1 MNRLAT
7 SIFDQV
13 HPPKIFDQLL
23 IYVNLYQNAKHQAI
37 SLICSEDM
45 ADQKIMQYD
54 WPRTSWPMSQEQTFL
69 SNNERGGIHV
79 F

>member
-13 HPPKIFDQLL
+13 HPQKIFDQLL

-37 SLICSEDM
+37 SSICSEDM
-45 ADQKIMQYD
+45 AD
-54 WPRTSWPMSQEQTFL
+54 
-69 SNNERGGIHV
+69 
-79 F
+79 